1 MNIPAKDV
9 ETGPLDTLGIHYLK
23 SSLYRTVHA
32 DGAYGGVTPKGLL
45 DVSFYSERRP
55 IPSYVVHHVQPNGSL
70 GTEIRENRISKDGII
85 RDLEVGIMLDL
96 DTGRSLLAWLQLKV
110 AELERIAA
118 NTHTES
124 K

>member
-1 MNIPAKDV
+1 
-9 ETGPLDTLGIHYLK
+9 
-23 SSLYRTVHA
+23 
-32 DGAYGGVTPKGLL
+32 
-45 DVSFYSERRP
+45 
-55 IPSYVVHHVQPNGSL
+55 
-70 GTEIRENRISKDGII
+70 
-85 RDLEVGIMLDL
+85 MLDL